1 MLGTRA
7 SIGVKRKK
15 MEHSGKVAEYLV
27 LAELISKDVEAYS
40 AISFRQP
47 HYDITVIRLDRTIAR
62 VQVKA
67 TELQNSSTNNSIS
80 NLEKE
85 YDYLVLVVFDD
96 PVQYFILTKNEVQFE
111 YAENNPG
118 TIYVSQSDSGSYKVR
133 SNLLTY
139 EGRWRKIIGE
149 QSA

>member
-1 MLGTRA
+1 
-7 SIGVKRKK
+7 

-27 LAELISKDVEAYS
+27 LAELIRKDVEAYS

-47 HYDITVIRLDRTIAR
+47 HYDITVVRLDRTVAR

-67 TELQNSSTNNSIS
+67 TELQNGSTNNSIS

-96 PVQYFILTKNEVQFE
+96 PVQYFILTKNEVKSE
-111 YAENNPG
+111 YAENQPG
-118 TIYVSQSDSGSYKVR
+118 VIYVSQSDSGRYKVR
-133 SNLLTY
+133 NNLLTY
-139 EGRWRKIIGE
+139 EDKWEKIMGE
-149 QSA
+149 PNA